1 MYGTGRVIDILKK
14 FSVMK
19 GQHQNHCSCSFSQ
32 YTLPLPPWSF
42 LMFSWDREGALE
54 TIGLT
59 PSQTNFPFPYLWQ
72 LKKTRDFDVLRGN
85 RIKTLVLFGFSRGSI
100 VSRGFIHLV
109 CTQNF
114 PKKLTFL
121 VPAGN
126 FFHKFYLVHSWILC
140 LYYSICIQ
148 WVCKTSTSFMDWLAQ
163 IKRWKRIQM
172 VR

>member
-1 MYGTGRVIDILKK
+1 MQGTGRVIDIFKK
-14 FSVMK
+14 FSVVK
-19 GQHQNHCSCSFSQ
+19 DQHQNHCSCSFSQ
-32 YTLPLPPWSF
+32 YTLSLPLGVFWCF
-42 LMFSWDREGALE
+42 HGIEKVE
-54 TIGLT
+54 TTGLT

-72 LKKTRDFDVLRGN
+72 LEKTRDFDVLRGN
-85 RIKTLVLFGFSRGSI
+85 RIKTLVLFGLSRGSI

-121 VPAGN
+121 VPARN
-126 FFHKFYLVHSWILC
+126 FFHKFSWVHSWILC

>member
-1 MYGTGRVIDILKK
+1 MFIFPIHPSST
-14 FSVMK
+14 
-19 GQHQNHCSCSFSQ
+19 
-32 YTLPLPPWSF
+32 PWSF

-72 LKKTRDFDVLRGN
+72 LKKTRDFDVLRVN